1 MLTVVSASG
10 TSSADLK
17 GEQGEK
23 GDPFL
28 YSDFTEGQ
36 LEALRGPQGIQG
48 APGADGADGQDGAPG
63 ADGQDGADAEI
74 VGATA
79 TVDASTG
86 TPSVTVTL
94 GGTPGARTFAFAF
107 SGLKGETGEQGQKGD
122 PGEDGQDGADG
133 APGATPDLS
142 AYATKEYVAQ
152 KIAALDDLSEVE
164 F

>member
-1 MLTVVSASG
+1 MLTVTSASG
-10 TSSADLK
+10 TSSADLR
-17 GEQGEK
+17 GPK
-23 GDPFL
+23 GDPFE
-28 YSDFTEGQ
+28 YSDFTSGQ
-36 LEALRGPQGIQG
+36 LETLRGPQGE
-48 APGADGADGQDGAPG
+48 PGQDGL
-63 ADGQDGADAEI
+63 DGLDGEDAQI
-74 VGATA
+74 VGASA

-152 KIAALDDLSEVE
+152 QIAALDDLSEVE

>member
-1 MLTVVSASG
+1 MEPTDRTV
-10 TSSADLK
+10 
-17 GEQGEK
+17 
-23 GDPFL
+23 P
-28 YSDFTEGQ
+28 
-36 LEALRGPQGIQG
+36 
-48 APGADGADGQDGAPG
+48 PG
-63 ADGQDGADAEI
+63 ADGQDGTDAEI

-107 SGLKGETGEQGQKGD
+107 SGLKGETGEQGEKGD
-122 PGEDGQDGADG
+122 PGEDGADG
-133 APGATPDLS
+133 APGTTPDLS

-152 KIAALDDLSEVE
+152 QIAALDDLSEVE